1 MIKREIKMAWYWPS
15 SFYACSPADG
25 LRQSRGHKVTKNKA
39 NIQDL
44 INLARLQKFSKNGEF
59 LDYMEIDLRIAW
71 ANQIILD
78 SAQAVQPQCIRA
90 FKCDFNGLNL
100 VFKVC
105 IKRNGLFL
113 NLKVKSQLISKPA

>member
-1 MIKREIKMAWYWPS
+1 MRSRWLDIGKFFLRVFS
-15 SFYACSPADG
+15 DG

-44 INLARLQKFSKNGEF
+44 INLARLQKFFKNGEF

-90 FKCDFNGLNL
+90 FKRDINGLNL